1 MSVEAD
7 SGKSAGSHRGFMFG
21 ELLVAVFLLAIAISS
36 VTALMYSVGRNPR
49 NRPVDCTA
57 RASAALAECAKPS
70 KAKASTPKSTSTAKM
85 LVSGCATRTE
95 SQVRECTDSVA
106 AARSADGTTLRSRTD
121 SASLELLPKRPK
133 RTARPDLGFI
143 R

>member
-1 MSVEAD
+1 
-7 SGKSAGSHRGFMFG
+7 MFG
-21 ELLVAVFLLAIAISS
+21 ELLVAVCLLAIAISS
-36 VTALMYSVGRNPR
+36 VTALMYSVGRHPR

-57 RASAALAECAKPS
+57 KASASLPECAKPA
-70 KAKASTPKSTSTAKM
+70 KAKTSSRKPGSATKM

-106 AARSADGTTLRSRTD
+106 AARASDGTTLRSRTD

-133 RTARPDLGFI
+133 RAARPDLGFI